1 MGQRKKTAT
10 VDFEAMRLEHER
22 AMKEEY
28 PTKLMAA
35 LERASKHCMG
45 IHVTNGRF
53 LIDDTYGAGYTF
65 GLVFD
70 LDSYNELDDL
80 EKTLDDRDAE
90 LQREKQRMTL
100 RQSALAKLTQDER
113 DALDL

>member
-1 MGQRKKTAT
+1 MARKKTAT

-35 LERASKHCMG
+35 LERASKHGME
-45 IHVTNGRF
+45 IYVTNGRF
-53 LIDDTYGAGYTF
+53 LIVGGCYLF
-65 GLVFD
+65 GPVFD

-90 LQREKQRMTL
+90 LQREKQRMLL
-100 RQSALAKLTQDER
+100 RTSALAKLTEAER
-113 DALDL
+113 EALDL

>member
-1 MGQRKKTAT
+1 MTRKKTAT

-28 PTKLMAA
+28 PTKLMTV
-35 LERASKHCMG
+35 LERASKHCMD

-53 LIDDTYGAGYTF
+53 LVDGTYGMGKTF
-65 GLVFD
+65 GPVFD

-80 EKTLDDRDAE
+80 EKRLDDLDIE
-90 LQREKQRMTL
+90 VQRERQRMLL